1 MTLTSP
7 TFKIV
12 TTWQRKSGIERDAV
26 QHVWYYQGPS
36 ANPTSPDFG
45 NWANNFTAFL
55 AGIGNGLGRVMST
68 AVDDIKV
75 SFWLLPNTP
84 GAVGAPKMELLTSNA
99 VVGAGVTL
107 PTEVAICVTL
117 EADITG
123 VPEQGPGGV
132 RPAARRRNRKYIGPL
147 DTAMLSFTAVIE
159 EPVPTQSRIDTLLS
173 QYKVHM
179 VDDMVTDGWVAVCF
193 SQANWDAHP
202 VLRIWADNAFDSQ
215 RRRGNDPT
223 AKTVITV

>member
-26 QHVWYYQGPS
+26 QNVWYYQGPS
-36 ANPTSPDFG
+36 TNPAPADFG

-55 AGIGNGLGRVMST
+55 GAIGNGLGRVMST
-68 AVDDIKV
+68 SVDDISV
-75 SFWLLPNTP
+75 AYWLLPNTP
-84 GAVGAPKMELLTSNA
+84 GAIGAPKMELLTSNA
-99 VVGAGVTL
+99 IVGTGVTL
-107 PTEVAICVTL
+107 PTEVAICMTL

-123 VPEQGPGGV
+123 IPEQGPGGV

-147 DTAMLSFTAVIE
+147 DESWVSFTGVTE
-159 EPVPTQSRIDTLLS
+159 EPVPTQTRLDTLLS
-173 QYKVHM
+173 AYKTHM
-179 VDDMVTDGWVAVCF
+179 IDAMVTDGWVGVCF

-202 VLRIWADNAFDSQ
+202 ILRVWVDNAFDSQ

-223 AKTVITV
+223 LKTALPV